1 MYGIILV
8 AVIAIIAGLLLS
20 WASIQ
25 FAVPV
30 DEKQAA
36 VREVLPGANCGACV
50 SPVVTAM
57 QQLLLQEQQKSVFVL
72 LVVRMLQKNVQQSWA
87 KQQVKWL
94 EKLRLYSVTV
104 LAQMQVRNSSMMVL
118 THVRQ

>member
-1 MYGIILV
+1 MKNRQQSEKYFLV
-8 AVIAIIAGLLLS
+8 LTV
-20 WASIQ
+20 
-25 FAVPV
+25 VP
-30 DEKQAA
+30 A
-36 VREVLPGANCGACV
+36 V

>member
-30 DEKQAA
+30 DENQPAD
-36 VREVLPGANCGACV
+36 
-50 SPVVTAM
+50 S
-57 QQLLLQEQQKSVFVL
+57 VL
-72 LVVRMLQKNVQQSWA
+72 LTLCVCI
-87 KQQVKWL
+87 
-94 EKLRLYSVTV
+94 
-104 LAQMQVRNSSMMVL
+104 
-118 THVRQ
+118 

>member
-36 VREVLPGANCGACV
+36 VREVLPV
-50 SPVVTAM
+50 SYTH
-57 QQLLLQEQQKSVFVL
+57 
-72 LVVRMLQKNVQQSWA
+72 
-87 KQQVKWL
+87 
-94 EKLRLYSVTV
+94 
-104 LAQMQVRNSSMMVL
+104 L
-118 THVRQ
+118 TLPTNREV

>member
-36 VREVLPGANCGACV
+36 VREVLPGANCGACGF
-50 SPVVTAM
+50 SGCDGYAAALAAGTA
-57 QQLLLQEQQKSVFVL
+57 
-72 LVVRMLQKNVQQSWA
+72 
-87 KQQVKWL
+87 
-94 EKLRLYSVTV
+94 
-104 LAQMQVRNSSMMVL
+104 
-118 THVRQ
+118 

>member
-1 MYGIILV
+1 MKNRQQSEKYFLV
-8 AVIAIIAGLLLS
+8 LTV
-20 WASIQ
+20 
-25 FAVPV
+25 VP
-30 DEKQAA
+30 A
-36 VREVLPGANCGACV
+36 V

-57 QQLLLQEQQKSVFVL
+57 QQHLLPVQQKSVFVL

>member
-36 VREVLPGANCGACV
+36 VREVLPVLTVVPVV

>member
-36 VREVLPGANCGACV
+36 VREV

>member
-8 AVIAIIAGLLLS
+8 AVIAIIAGLLPFSSQYLLMKNRQQS
-20 WASIQ
+20 ER
-25 FAVPV
+25 FFLVLTVVP
-30 DEKQAA
+30 A
-36 VREVLPGANCGACV
+36 V

>member
-30 DEKQAA
+30 DEKQPA
-36 VREVLPGANCGACV
+36 VRDVLPGAN
-50 SPVVTAM
+50 
-57 QQLLLQEQQKSVFVL
+57 
-72 LVVRMLQKNVQQSWA
+72 
-87 KQQVKWL
+87 
-94 EKLRLYSVTV
+94 
-104 LAQMQVRNSSMMVL
+104 
-118 THVRQ
+118 

>member
-36 VREVLPGANCGACV
+36 VREVLPGAKLWC
-50 SPVVTAM
+50 
-57 QQLLLQEQQKSVFVL
+57 LRF
-72 LVVRMLQKNVQQSWA
+72 
-87 KQQVKWL
+87 
-94 EKLRLYSVTV
+94 LRL
-104 LAQMQVRNSSMMVL
+104 
-118 THVRQ
+118 

>member
-30 DEKQAA
+30 DENRQQSEKYFL
-36 VREVLPGANCGACV
+36 VLTVVPAV

>member
-36 VREVLPGANCGACV
+36 VREVLPGANCGACGF
-50 SPVVTAM
+50 SGCCR
-57 QQLLLQEQQKSVFVL
+57 
-72 LVVRMLQKNVQQSWA
+72 RMCNNPGQSS
-87 KQQVKWL
+87 
-94 EKLRLYSVTV
+94 R
-104 LAQMQVRNSSMMVL
+104 
-118 THVRQ
+118 